1 VSATDGQLLS
11 HPDKP
16 LSRHIAEVRE
26 AARAILRLHS
36 PDAEREKLVEEIVSL
51 HDLGKASAAFQ
62 KYIRDTSGY
71 RDNRNKKAHT
81 PVGFAATLL
90 LGERLERDPFWKL
103 CVAAAVLGHH
113 TGFPNS
119 RRLTDQYLLSDDW
132 KEVIDEQAANIP
144 VDKVSELT
152 GFPLAE
158 ILSDPNLRYNAF
170 FVADKML
177 EAVKKK
183 AESEISSAVADRL
196 KMQFAFSVLLE
207 ADKAFL
213 ALSPDGRSG
222 YRKDRET
229 RLSPR
234 LVEEHLREADGSEI
248 NALRTNARKE
258 ALYTLLAAPDQRLW
272 TLALPT
278 GLGKTLTAAS
288 LALNLRERSPIGES
302 GPRKRIILVL
312 PFLAIIDQTAK
323 VYADLLKLKKPRPS
337 IFMQSHS
344 LSERVY
350 DTEEQRDAE
359 FFLDTWDSEIVV
371 TTFDQFLL
379 SLLGDRARHQMRFHN
394 LADAVLIF
402 DEVQALPTQLW
413 DIVNHALTQLTEH
426 LGSTAILMSAT
437 QPGFVEE
444 TGGLIQTPER
454 YYEKFGR
461 YRLVLK
467 HKTPTKLEDFI
478 ESVLG
483 RRDELE
489 RKRFLITLN
498 TRASAREVRRAL
510 TEAAWGAP
518 VYFLTADVTPKDRLA
533 AIDEIKKYRDEPCLV
548 VSTQVIEAG
557 VDVDMSLV
565 IRDFAPLD
573 SLIQVAGRCN
583 RNRHWPRK
591 DVEIYHLTNATD
603 RSFAEMVYTVGKGS
617 PDVRLEETRKVL
629 KPYESVPEEN
639 VLGICDDYFARL
651 RDGKDLGR
659 RHTRNWASLAEEQPN
674 IRELLRGERTG
685 QVQLIVAERDE
696 GDLIAD
702 IETALNVR
710 DRWERRR
717 ALRNL
722 AGRIARLTVSV
733 WVKGDWHPT
742 DVANPLGHYDSTKP
756 LEHPWW
762 IVRPGNYDPKSGLR
776 LEGEPFL

>member
-1 VSATDGQLLS
+1 MPADGRLLS
-11 HPDKP
+11 HPDKL
-16 LSRHIAEVRE
+16 LSTHVTEVRE
-26 AARAILRLHS
+26 ATQKILSRYTQ
-36 PDAEREKLVEEIVSL
+36 DAERERLVSDIVSL
-51 HDLGKASAAFQ
+51 HDLGKTSPAFQ
-62 KYIRDTSGY
+62 EYIRDPTGY
-71 RDNRNKKAHT
+71 RGARNGKAHT

-90 LGERLERDPFWKL
+90 LGERLDQDSFWKL

-113 TGFPNS
+113 SGFPNAN
-119 RRLTDQYLLSDDW
+119 RLTDHFLLGDEW
-132 KEVIDEQAANIP
+132 ARIIDKQAAEIP
-144 VDKVSELT
+144 ARDVSELT
-152 GFPLAE
+152 GFPLEE
-158 ILSDPNLRYNAF
+158 ILTDSNFRDNAYD
-170 FVADKML
+170 VAEALIEDLQDK
-177 EAVKKK
+177 VK
-183 AESEISSAVADRL
+183 ADLPGAVADRL
-196 KMQFAFSVLLE
+196 KMQFAFSILLE

-213 ALSPDGRSG
+213 ALSSEARKEYRSVS
-222 YRKDRET
+222 EAS
-229 RLSPR
+229 LSPS
-234 LVEEHLREADGSEI
+234 LVEEHLENSEESGI
-248 NALRTNARKE
+248 NALRTSARKQ
-258 ALYTLLAAPDQRLW
+258 ALETLRENPDRRLW

-278 GLGKTLTAAS
+278 GLGKTLTSAD
-288 LALNLRERSPIGES
+288 LALTLREASPEG
-302 GPRKRIILVL
+302 RKRRVFLVL
-312 PFLAIIDQTAK
+312 PFLSIIDQTAG
-323 VYADLLKLKKPRPS
+323 VYDELLGGPLPS
-337 IFMQSHS
+337 TLMQSHS

-350 DTEEQRDAE
+350 DTEDERDAE
-359 FFLDTWDSEIVV
+359 FFLDTWSSEIVI

-379 SLLGDRARHQMRFHN
+379 SLLGDRSRHQMRFHN

-402 DEVQALPTQLW
+402 DEVQALPNQLW

-444 TGGLIQTPER
+444 TGSLIQTPEK

-467 HKTPTKLEDFI
+467 HKTPTKLEGFI

-489 RKRFLITLN
+489 RERVLITLN

-510 TEAAWGAP
+510 TEAGWGAP

-533 AIDEIKKYRDEPCLV
+533 AIDKIKKYRDEPCLV

-565 IRDFAPLD
+565 MRDFAPLD

-583 RNRHWPRK
+583 RNAHWYRK
-591 DVEIYHLTNATD
+591 DVEIYHLTNATG

-629 KPYESVPEEN
+629 KPCGIVPEEN
-639 VLGICDDYFARL
+639 VLGICNDYFARL
-651 RDGKDLGR
+651 RNGKDLGR

-696 GDLIAD
+696 GDLVTD
-702 IETALNVR
+702 IETALEVR

-717 ALRNL
+717 SLRNL
-722 AGRIARLTVSV
+722 AGRIARVTVSV

-742 DVANPLGHYDSTKP
+742 DTANPLGYYDSTKP

-762 IVRPGNYDPKSGLR
+762 IVRPGNYDPKSGLK
-776 LEGEPFL
+776 LEGDPFL